1 MGFNCGIVGLPN
13 VGKSTIFNAL
23 TKAKAESANYPFCTI
38 DPNIGIVNVPDE
50 RVDFLAEHI
59 KPKSVVY
66 TTIEF
71 VDIAG
76 LVKGASKGEGLGN
89 KFLSHIRQVDAI
101 AHVVRCFE
109 DSNITHVDGDID
121 PERDIE
127 VINTELLLA
136 DLEVLERAIN
146 RISKAAKSGD
156 KELKEKLMVLE
167 KIYQKASDGIM
178 IRNILEKNDIKYISD
193 LSLISVKPVMY
204 VANVDEK
211 SITED
216 NEYVKKVRD
225 IAKNEKAAFVKI
237 SGKIES
243 ELAELS
249 KEEAKEFLD
258 ELGIDKSG
266 LESLIMSGYQ
276 LLDLITFF
284 TAGEKEVKAW
294 TIKDGTTAKEAAGK
308 IHSDI
313 ERGFIRAEVVDFETF
328 REMKSMIKI
337 KELGKMR
344 LEGKEYIV
352 KDGDIIYFRF
362 NV

>member
-13 VGKSTIFNAL
+13 VGKSTLFNAL

-50 RVDFLAEHI
+50 RVDFLVEHI

-89 KFLSHIRQVDAI
+89 KFLTHIRQVDAI
-101 AHVVRCFE
+101 AHIVRCFE
-109 DSNITHVDGDID
+109 DSNITHVDGNID

-146 RISKAAKSGD
+146 KISKAAKSGD
-156 KELKEKLMVLE
+156 KGLKEKLTVLE

-178 IRNILEKNDIKYISD
+178 IRKIIEKDDLKYISD

-204 VANVDEK
+204 VANVDEE
-211 SITED
+211 SIIND
-216 NEYVKKVRD
+216 NEYVEKVRN
-225 IAKNEKAAFVKI
+225 IAQNEGAAFVKI

-249 KEEAKEFLD
+249 KEDAKEFLK
-258 ELGIDKSG
+258 ELGIEKSG
-266 LESLIMSGYQ
+266 LESLIISGYQ

-294 TIKDGTTAKEAAGK
+294 TIKGGTTAKEAAGK

-328 REMKSMIKI
+328 RAIKSMTKI